1 MSTSRATYPANN
13 RQIPE
18 HLRVDG
24 TSTIYCYGCSQNK
37 PRPAF
42 SESQLKKT
50 ASRSSAKPHH
60 VLCKSCTPV
69 QNTSLKCV
77 RCNKVRPMDCYS
89 KTQRKLQE
97 RATCIECRKFI
108 DDDDSEDDFDIEDDP
123 DYYHGDIRD
132 VL

>member
-1 MSTSRATYPANN
+1 MSTSRAVYPANN

-18 HLRVDG
+18 HLRVNG
-24 TSTIYCYGCSQNK
+24 TTTIYCYGCNQSK

-42 SESQLKKT
+42 SESQLKKAAT
-50 ASRSSAKPHH
+50 RSSAKPHH

-77 RCNKVRPMDCYS
+77 RCNKVRPMECYS

-97 RATCIECRKFI
+97 RATCMDCRKFI
-108 DDDDSEDDFDIEDDP
+108 DDDDSEDDLDIEDDP
-123 DYYHGDIRD
+123 EYYHGDIRD